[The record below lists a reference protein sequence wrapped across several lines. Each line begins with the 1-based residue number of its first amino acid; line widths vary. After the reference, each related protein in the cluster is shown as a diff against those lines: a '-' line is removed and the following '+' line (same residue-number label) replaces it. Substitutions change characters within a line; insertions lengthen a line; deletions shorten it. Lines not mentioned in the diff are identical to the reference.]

1 MVGMNT
7 ERTLHIIGV
16 PMDLGAGRRG
26 VDMGPAA
33 IRVAGLGARAGA
45 LGYSVKDCGNVFV
58 EQVER
63 LRDENDKARY
73 LDEIAHACA
82 RLADKTAKILDDGG
96 MPVILGGDHSI
107 AIGSASGVSKHF
119 HDRGKKLGIIW
130 LDAHADMNTPETT
143 ESGNIHGMPLACL
156 MGRGP
161 DQLARLFDFAP
172 KVEPRN
178 VALIGIRDIDAGE
191 RALIKELGVR
201 AFTAREMDERGMNAI
216 MDEALQIASAGT
228 AGYHVT
234 LDVDFIDPRFAPGVG
249 TPVPGGATY
258 RESHLAMERIAD
270 HGGMVSLE
278 YAELNPIYDV
288 RNQSAEVGVEL
299 LLSAL
304 GKSIL

>member
-1 MVGMNT
+1 MVHSKT
-7 ERTLHIIGV
+7 VHIIGV

-33 IRVAGLGARAGA
+33 LRVAGLGARVAE
-45 LGYSVKDCGNVFV
+45 LGYAVKDCGNVFV

-63 LRDENDKARY
+63 LRDDNCRAHY
-73 LDEIAHACA
+73 LSEIANASVS
-82 RLADKTAKILDDGG
+82 LAEKTRKILDDDGF
-96 MPVILGGDHSI
+96 PIVLGGDHSI
-107 AIGSASGVSKHF
+107 AIGSVSGIAAHF
-119 HDRGKKLGIIW
+119 REKGEKVGVIW

-143 ESGNIHGMPLACL
+143 NSGNIHGMPLASL
-156 MGRGP
+156 MGRGLP
-161 DQLARLFDFAP
+161 ELTDIFGYAP
-172 KVEPRN
+172 KIDPAN

-201 AFTAREMDERGMNAI
+201 AFSAREMDERGMNAI
-216 MDEALQIASAGT
+216 MDEALDIASRGT

-258 RESHLAMERIAD
+258 RESHLAMERVAD
-270 HGGMVSLE
+270 HGGAVSLE
-278 YAELNPIYDV
+278 YTELNPIYDV

>member
-1 MVGMNT
+1 MD
-7 ERTLHIIGV
+7 RSIHIIGV

-33 IRVAGLGARAGA
+33 VRVAGLGAKAAA
-45 LGYSVKDCGNVFV
+45 LGYGVKDCGNVFV

-63 LRDENDKARY
+63 LSSGSDNAHY
-73 LDEIAHACA
+73 LDEIAAA
-82 RLADKTAKILDDGG
+82 SVRLAEKTKKILEDGG
-96 MPVILGGDHSI
+96 MPVVLGGDHSI
-107 AIGSASGVSKHF
+107 AIGSASGVSAFF
-119 HDRGKKLGIIW
+119 HERKQSIGIIW
-130 LDAHADMNTPETT
+130 FDAHADMNTPDSTA
-143 ESGNIHGMPLACL
+143 SGNIHGMPLACL

-161 DQLARLFDFAP
+161 AQLTEIFGFAP
-172 KVEPRN
+172 KIDPRN
-178 VALIGIRDIDAGE
+178 VALIGIRDIDPGE

-216 MDEALQIASAGT
+216 MDEALSIASRGT
-228 AGYHVT
+228 VGYHVT

-258 RESHLAMERIAD
+258 RESHLAMERVAD

-278 YAELNPIYDV
+278 YAELNPVYDV

>member
-1 MVGMNT
+1 MDTNRQV
-7 ERTLHIIGV
+7 HIIGV

-33 IRVAGLGARAGA
+33 VRVAGLGAKAAA
-45 LGYSVKDCGNVFV
+45 LGYAVKDCGNVFV
-58 EQVER
+58 EQPER
-63 LRDENDKARY
+63 LRDESDRAHF
-73 LDEIAHACA
+73 LAEIASASA
-82 RLADKTAKILDDGG
+82 RLAEKTRKILDEGG
-96 MPVILGGDHSI
+96 MPIVLGGDHSI
-107 AIGSASGVSKHF
+107 AIGSVSGVAAHF
-119 HDRGKKLGIIW
+119 RDRGERVGVIW

-143 ESGNIHGMPLACL
+143 ASGNIHGMPLACL

-161 DQLARLFDFAP
+161 AELTEIFGFTP
-172 KVEPRN
+172 KVDPRN
-178 VALIGIRDIDAGE
+178 VALIGIRDIDPGE
-191 RALIKELGVR
+191 RALIRELGVR
-201 AFTAREMDERGMNAI
+201 AFTAREMDERGMNSI
-216 MDEALQIASAGT
+216 MDEALEIASEGT

-258 RESHLAMERIAD
+258 RESHLAMERVAD
-270 HGGMVSLE
+270 DGRMVSLE
-278 YAELNPIYDV
+278 YTELNPIFDV

>member
-1 MVGMNT
+1 
-7 ERTLHIIGV
+7 
-16 PMDLGAGRRG
+16 MDLGAGRRG

-33 IRVAGLGARAGA
+33 VRVAGLGARAST
-45 LGYSVKDCGNVFV
+45 LGYTVKDCGNIFV
-58 EQVER
+58 EQPER
-63 LRDENDKARY
+63 LADASAHARY
-73 LDEIAHACA
+73 LAEIVAASE
-82 RLADKTAKILDDGG
+82 RLAEKTRKVLGEGG
-96 MPVILGGDHSI
+96 MPVVLGGDHSI
-107 AIGSASGVSKHF
+107 AIGSVSGVSAHF
-119 HDRGKKLGIIW
+119 RDRGEKVGIIW

-143 ESGNIHGMPLACL
+143 TSGNIHGMPLACL

-161 DQLARLFDFAP
+161 SELTEIFGYRP
-172 KVEPRN
+172 KVDPKN
-178 VALIGIRDIDAGE
+178 VALIGIRDIDPGE

-201 AFTAREMDERGMNAI
+201 AFTAREMDERGMSSI
-216 MDEALQIASAGT
+216 MDEALEIASNGT

-258 RESHLAMERIAD
+258 RESHLAMERVAD
-270 HGGMVSLE
+270 HGRMVSLE
-278 YAELNPIYDV
+278 YAELNPVFDV

>member
-1 MVGMNT
+1 MVHNKT
-7 ERTLHIIGV
+7 VHIIGV

-33 IRVAGLGARAGA
+33 LRVAGLGAKIAE
-45 LGYSVKDCGNVFV
+45 LGYDVMDCGNIFV

-63 LRDENDKARY
+63 LRDDNCRAHY
-73 LDEIAHACA
+73 LSEISNASLS
-82 RLADKTAKILDDGG
+82 LAEKTRKILDDDGF
-96 MPVILGGDHSI
+96 PIVLGGDHSI
-107 AIGSASGVSKHF
+107 AIGSVSGISAHF
-119 HDRGKKLGIIW
+119 QARREKIGIIW

-143 ESGNIHGMPLACL
+143 NSGNIHGMPLASL
-156 MGRGP
+156 MGRGLP
-161 DQLARLFDFAP
+161 ELTDIFGYSP
-172 KVEPRN
+172 KVDPAN
-178 VALIGIRDIDAGE
+178 VALIGIRDIDPGE

-201 AFTAREMDERGMNAI
+201 AFSAREMDERGMNAI
-216 MDEALQIASAGT
+216 MDEALDIASRGT

-270 HGGMVSLE
+270 HGAAVSLE
-278 YAELNPIYDV
+278 YTELNPIYDV

>member
-1 MVGMNT
+1 MIG
-7 ERTLHIIGV
+7 EKTLHIVGV

-33 IRVAGLGARAGA
+33 IRVAGLGAKAGA
-45 LGYSVKDCGNVFV
+45 LGYVVKDCGNIFV

-63 LRDENDKARY
+63 LKDVSDHAHY
-73 LDEIAHACA
+73 LDEISAASF
-82 RLADKTAKILDDGG
+82 RLAEKTHAIVEDGG
-96 MPVILGGDHSI
+96 FPIVLGGDHSI
-107 AIGSASGVSKHF
+107 AIGSVSGVSKHY
-119 HDRGKKLGIIW
+119 HDRGQRIGVIW
-130 LDAHADMNTPETT
+130 FDAHADMNTPDSSL
-143 ESGNIHGMPLACL
+143 SGNIHGMPLACL

-161 DQLARLFDFAP
+161 AVLVDIFGFAP
-172 KVEPRN
+172 KVEPSN
-178 VALIGIRDIDAGE
+178 VALIGIRDIDPGE
-191 RALIKELGVR
+191 RALIRELGVR

-216 MDEALQIASAGT
+216 MDEAISIASRGT

-258 RESHLAMERIAD
+258 RESHLAMERVAD

-278 YAELNPIYDV
+278 YAELNPVYDV

>member
-1 MVGMNT
+1 MD
-7 ERTLHIIGV
+7 RSIHIIGV

-33 IRVAGLGARAGA
+33 VRVAGLGAKAAA
-45 LGYSVKDCGNVFV
+45 LGYGVKDCGNVFV

-63 LRDENDKARY
+63 LSSGSDNAHY
-73 LDEIAHACA
+73 LDEIAAA
-82 RLADKTAKILDDGG
+82 SVRLAEKTKKILEEGG
-96 MPVILGGDHSI
+96 LPVVLGGDHSI
-107 AIGSASGVSKHF
+107 AIGSASGVSAFF
-119 HDRGKKLGIIW
+119 HERKQSIGIIW
-130 LDAHADMNTPETT
+130 FDAHADMNTPESTG
-143 ESGNIHGMPLACL
+143 SGNIHGMPLACL

-161 DQLARLFDFAP
+161 AQLTEIFGFTP
-172 KVEPRN
+172 KIDPRN
-178 VALIGIRDIDAGE
+178 VALIGIRDIDPGE

-216 MDEALQIASAGT
+216 MDEALSIASRGT
-228 AGYHVT
+228 VGYHVT

-278 YAELNPIYDV
+278 YAELNPVYDV

>member
-1 MVGMNT
+1 
-7 ERTLHIIGV
+7 
-16 PMDLGAGRRG
+16 
-26 VDMGPAA
+26 
-33 IRVAGLGARAGA
+33 
-45 LGYSVKDCGNVFV
+45 VKDRGNIFV

-63 LRDENDKARY
+63 LRDDSNHARY
-73 LDEIAHACA
+73 LDEIAAA
-82 RLADKTAKILDDGG
+82 SRRLAEKTREVLDKGG
-96 MPVILGGDHSI
+96 MPVVLGGDHSI
-107 AIGSASGVSKHF
+107 AVGSVSGVSAYF
-119 HDRGKKLGIIW
+119 HERGEKVGIIW

-143 ESGNIHGMPLACL
+143 DSGNIHGMPLACL

-161 DQLARLFDFAP
+161 ASLTEIFDFAP
-172 KVEPRN
+172 KVDPKN

-191 RALIKELGVR
+191 RKLIKELGVR
-201 AFTAREMDERGMNAI
+201 AFTAREMDERGMTAI
-216 MDEALQIASAGT
+216 MDEALTIASNGT

-258 RESHLAMERIAD
+258 RESHLAMERVAD

-278 YAELNPIYDV
+278 YAELNPVYDV

>member
-1 MVGMNT
+1 MLK
-7 ERTLHIIGV
+7 EESLHIIGV

-33 IRVAGLGARAGA
+33 VRVAGLGAQAAA
-45 LGYSVKDCGNVFV
+45 LGYEVRDCGNVFV

-63 LRDENDKARY
+63 LKDASDRAHY
-73 LDEIAHACA
+73 LDEISAASV
-82 RLADKTAKILDDGG
+82 RLAEKTYKILEDGG
-96 MPVILGGDHSI
+96 IPVVLGGDHSI
-107 AIGSASGVSKHF
+107 AIGSVSGVSKHF
-119 HDRGKKLGIIW
+119 HDRGERIGVIW
-130 LDAHADMNTPETT
+130 FDAHADMNTPDSSL
-143 ESGNIHGMPLACL
+143 SGNIHGMPLACI

-161 DQLARLFDFAP
+161 AALTEIFGFAP
-172 KVEPRN
+172 KVDPKN
-178 VALIGIRDIDAGE
+178 VALIGIRDIDPGE

-201 AFTAREMDERGMNAI
+201 AFTSREMDERGMSSI
-216 MDEALQIASAGT
+216 MDEALGIASRGT

-258 RESHLAMERIAD
+258 RESHLAMERVAD

-278 YAELNPIYDV
+278 FAELNPVYDV

>member
-1 MVGMNT
+1 
-7 ERTLHIIGV
+7 
-16 PMDLGAGRRG
+16 
-26 VDMGPAA
+26 MGPAA
-33 IRVAGLGARAGA
+33 VRVAGLGARAAA
-45 LGYSVKDCGNVFV
+45 LGYEVKDRGNIFV

-63 LRDENDKARY
+63 LRDDSNHARY
-73 LDEIAHACA
+73 LDEIAAA
-82 RLADKTAKILDDGG
+82 SRRLAEKTREVLDKGG
-96 MPVILGGDHSI
+96 MPVVLGGDHSI
-107 AIGSASGVSKHF
+107 AVGSVSGVSAYF
-119 HDRGKKLGIIW
+119 HERGEKVGIIW

-143 ESGNIHGMPLACL
+143 DSGNIHGMPLACL

-161 DQLARLFDFAP
+161 AMLTEIFDFAP
-172 KVEPRN
+172 KVDPKN

-191 RALIKELGVR
+191 RKLIKELGVR
-201 AFTAREMDERGMNAI
+201 AFTAREMDERGMTAI
-216 MDEALQIASAGT
+216 MDEALTIASNGT

-258 RESHLAMERIAD
+258 RESHLAMERVAD

-278 YAELNPIYDV
+278 YAELNPVYDV

>member
-1 MVGMNT
+1 MT
-7 ERTLHIIGV
+7 TDRTIHIIGV

-33 IRVAGLGARAGA
+33 IRVAGLGAKVTE
-45 LGYSVKDCGNVFV
+45 LGYRVHDCGNIFV

-63 LRDENDKARY
+63 LADADAHARY
-73 LDEIAHACA
+73 LDEIAAA
-82 RLADKTAKILDDGG
+82 SVRLAEKTRKILDDGG
-96 MPVILGGDHSI
+96 TPVVLGGDHSI
-107 AIGSASGVSKHF
+107 AIGSVSGVASHF
-119 HDRGKKLGIIW
+119 RDRGEKIGIVW

-143 ESGNIHGMPLACL
+143 NSGNVHGMPLACL

-161 DQLARLFDFAP
+161 HQLTEIFGFVP
-172 KVEPRN
+172 KVDPSN

-191 RALIKELGVR
+191 RALIRELGVR

-216 MDEALQIASAGT
+216 MDEALEIASRGT
-228 AGYHVT
+228 VGYHVT

-258 RESHLAMERIAD
+258 RESHLAMERVAD
-270 HGGMVSLE
+270 HGKLVSLE
-278 YAELNPIYDV
+278 YAELNPVYDV

-299 LLSAL
+299 LLSAM

>member
-1 MVGMNT
+1 MKQHI
-7 ERTLHIIGV
+7 HIIGV

-26 VDMGPAA
+26 VDIGPSAL
-33 IRVAGLGARAGA
+33 RVAGLGARVGE
-45 LGYSVKDCGNVFV
+45 LGYPVTDEGNVFV
-58 EQVER
+58 ELVER
-63 LRDENDKARY
+63 LKNENCRAHY
-73 LDEIAHACA
+73 LDEIAGASV
-82 RLADKTAKILDDGG
+82 RLAEKTKSVLDSGG
-96 MPVILGGDHSI
+96 MPLVLGGDHSI
-107 AIGSASGVSKHF
+107 AVGSASGVAMHF
-119 HDRGKKLGIIW
+119 HERGERIGIIW
-130 LDAHADMNTPETT
+130 FDAHADMNTPESSAT
-143 ESGNIHGMPLACL
+143 GNIHGMPLACL

-161 DQLARLFDFAP
+161 AELVDIGGFAP
-172 KVEPRN
+172 KIDPRN
-178 VALIGIRDIDAGE
+178 VALIGIRDIDPGE

-201 AFTAREMDERGMNAI
+201 AFSAREMDERGMNAI
-216 MDEALQIASAGT
+216 MNEALEIASNGT

-270 HGGMVSLE
+270 HGGMRSLE
-278 YAELNPIYDV
+278 YAELNPIFDV

>member
-1 MVGMNT
+1 MDKAI
-7 ERTLHIIGV
+7 HIIGV

-33 IRVAGLGARAGA
+33 VRVAGLGARAAA
-45 LGYSVKDCGNVFV
+45 LGYHVKDRGNIFV

-63 LRDENDKARY
+63 LRDDDDRARY
-73 LDEIAHACA
+73 LDEIAAA
-82 RLADKTAKILDDGG
+82 SVRLAEKTREVLDDGG
-96 MPVILGGDHSI
+96 TPVVLGGDHSI
-107 AIGSASGVSKHF
+107 AIGSVSGVSAHF
-119 HDRGKKLGIIW
+119 HERGDKVGVIW
-130 LDAHADMNTPETT
+130 LDAHADMNTPGTT
-143 ESGNIHGMPLACL
+143 ESGNIHGMPLACI

-161 DQLARLFDFAP
+161 HQLTEIFGFLP
-172 KVEPRN
+172 KVDPRN
-178 VALIGIRDIDAGE
+178 VALIGIRDIDPGE

-201 AFTAREMDERGMNAI
+201 AFTAREMDERGMNGI
-216 MDEALQIASAGT
+216 MDEALAIASDGT
-228 AGYHVT
+228 VGYHVT

-258 RESHLAMERIAD
+258 RESHLAMERVAD
-270 HGGMVSLE
+270 HGRMVSLE
-278 YAELNPIYDV
+278 FAELNPIYDV

>member
-1 MVGMNT
+1 MLT
-7 ERTLHIIGV
+7 DKTLHIIGV

-33 IRVAGLGARAGA
+33 VRVAGLGAKAAA
-45 LGYSVKDCGNVFV
+45 LGYGVKDCGNIFV
-58 EQVER
+58 EQPER
-63 LRDENDKARY
+63 LKSSSDRAHY
-73 LDEIAHACA
+73 LGEITAASV
-82 RLADKTAKILDDGG
+82 RLAEKTCKILDDGG
-96 MPVILGGDHSI
+96 LPVVLGGDHSI
-107 AIGSASGVSKHF
+107 AIGSVSGVSKHF
-119 HDRGKKLGIIW
+119 HDRSERIGVIW
-130 LDAHADMNTPETT
+130 FDAHADMNTPETSD
-143 ESGNIHGMPLACL
+143 SGNIHGMPLACL

-161 DQLARLFDFAP
+161 RELTEIFGFAP
-172 KVEPRN
+172 KVDPKN

-191 RALIKELGVR
+191 RALIRELGVR
-201 AFTAREMDERGMNAI
+201 AFTAREMDERGMNSI
-216 MDEALQIASAGT
+216 MSEALEVISNGT

-278 YAELNPIYDV
+278 YTELNPVYDV